1 MARLIIKTE
10 GLGKQALELRMGVN
24 RVGRED
30 NCELHLPHSTVSSL
44 HAELSLSDDGVHLR
58 DCDSTNGTFI
68 NGRPC
73 ADAWLEPGQQLR
85 FGDVELLVESTTAVV
100 AIPQYDRTEPPPPAP
115 VILEDGRTACPRHS
129 HIPATFRCT
138 YCKEMMCN
146 GCVKVM
152 RLKGRAPH
160 YLCRLCSHP
169 AERIE
174 VAAPKKK
181 KGFFAMLETV
191 KLKFTHPHQH
201 KPPE

>member
-1 MARLIIKTE
+1 MARLIIKTD
-10 GLGKQALELRMGVN
+10 GLGKQAFELRMGVN
-24 RVGRED
+24 HAGRDES
-30 NCELHLPHSTVSSL
+30 CELHLPHPSVSSF
-44 HAELSLSDDGVHLR
+44 HAELALTNDGVHLR

-68 NGRPC
+68 DGQPC
-73 ADAWLEPGQQLR
+73 ADTWLTPGQQIR
-85 FGDVELLVESTTAVV
+85 FGDVELMVESVDAVV
-100 AIPQYDRTEPPPPAP
+100 AIPQFDRTEPAPAAP
-115 VILEDGRTACPRHS
+115 VILEDGRTACPRHNE
-129 HIPATFRCT
+129 IPATFRCT

-169 AERIE
+169 AERVE

-191 KLKFTHPHQH
+191 KLKFTHPRKDQQ
-201 KPPE
+201 